1 VERREPGIAPATLFT
16 NVAVFDGDGPESFPG
31 EVLVEGNRIVA
42 VAFGGEHI
50 AAEGA
55 AVVDGGGAT
64 LMPGLIEAHAHLGF
78 GSSVDRVLR
87 GPRTPEQMLL
97 VTAHT
102 AKVMLDYGFTGA
114 YSAGSHSAAAEV
126 ALRDD
131 IDDGWLPGPRLR
143 ACSFEREA
151 GSVMDGTRKYV
162 SYDKR
167 PPDIDGV
174 RRFVNEM
181 AAVGVDSVKLVL
193 TGDNSIVPGT
203 SLTDLYHDAEI
214 RAAGQTAQDNDVWLN
229 VHAHSANAIKM
240 ALRHG
245 VRVIYHCTWPDEE
258 ALDLL
263 EARKHDIFI
272 APTVGLNWTNIHA
285 DPNYAKRDNGAALKE
300 QIGKFDHLRE
310 LLPVLH
316 KRGIRLLPGGDYGFP
331 TNPIGRNAKDIELF
345 VTEFG
350 FTPAEA
356 LTAATKLGGEIMG
369 MADELGRIAPGYR
382 ADLLLIDGDPLRD
395 VALLQDAD
403 RLLMIMK
410 DGRYH
415 RAPQRRRRLD
425 AHAA

>member
-1 VERREPGIAPATLFT
+1 MERREPGIAPATLFT
-16 NVAVFDGDGPESFPG
+16 NVTVFDGDGPASFPG

-55 AVVDGGGAT
+55 VVVDGGGAT

-214 RAAGQTAQDNDVWLN
+214 RAAGQTARDNDVWLN

-395 VALLQDAD
+395 VALLQAAD

-415 RAPQRRRRLD
+415 RAPQRRARLD